1 VQKIRICA
9 VTPPALRSSGQPLQ
23 DTHVILVTLQRL
35 VWDDEGNLSRE
46 ESIEDPK
53 VYQKFFDRL
62 SKSIFLE
69 LQAI

>member
-1 VQKIRICA
+1 MLCRQGGMLSFQFIQLGSQDAQIIR
-9 VTPPALRSSGQPLQ
+9 VT
-23 DTHVILVTLQRL
+23 IQRL

-46 ESIEDPK
+46 ESIDDPK

-69 LQAI
+69 MQAI